1 MDHLSLG
8 IRLKLAAAILLLIG
22 GGVAA
27 LATNPLRP
35 DISAEQTC
43 LAQAVYF
50 EARGEPLA
58 GQFAVASVVLNR
70 VAHPAYPN
78 AVCAVVFEGSSRRDA
93 CQFSFACD
101 GRADRPV
108 PGRAWHRSLRVAGQ
122 VAAGLRP
129 DLTGRATH
137 YHAESVDP
145 AWAATLTH
153 TLTIGGHR
161 FYHTRGPT
169 LARR

>member
-1 MDHLSLG
+1 MDRLSLP
-8 IRLKLAAAILLLIG
+8 IRLKLAAAVVLLIA

-27 LATNPLRP
+27 LVTSPRRTDVAT
-35 DISAEQTC
+35 EQNC

-58 GQFAVASVVLNR
+58 GQFAVAAVVLNR

-78 AVCAVVFEGSSRRDA
+78 TVCAVVFDGSSRRDA

-108 PGRAWHRSLRVAGQ
+108 PGPAWHRSLRVAGQ
-122 VAAGLRP
+122 VLAGLRP

-137 YHAESVDP
+137 YHAETVDP
-145 AWAATLTH
+145 AWAATLAY

-161 FYHTRGPT
+161 FYH
-169 LARR
+169 ARRTAHASF